1 MTTNGGQ
8 KVGISQQCLNFPS
21 KNLVLGTL
29 GKMYVMASLTPFLNV
44 RCYFAGQRLVAP
56 RLCYACHHPEGCQ
69 KAGVVV
75 DVPFFLQRAISVHK
89 QGSEVKNIF
98 RLIISFMGGYRISER
113 GGSDPRDLPPPPKLP
128 PECYH

>member
-1 MTTNGGQ
+1 MNDHEWRTESGYITTM
-8 KVGISQQCLNFPS
+8 SEFPIKS
-21 KNLVLGTL
+21 FGFGDLGED
-29 GKMYVMASLTPFLNV
+29 YVMASLTPFLNV

-56 RLCYACHHPEGCQ
+56 RLCYTCHHPEGCQ

-98 RLIISFMGGYRISER
+98 RLIISFMGGYRISE
-113 GGSDPRDLPPPPKLP
+113 GGI
-128 PECYH
+128 